1 MIFCVNWNLQQ
12 QAALSKKVKKM
23 QSKKY
28 TSAQLAKAYKTAC
41 MAELQALK
49 PGNVHAFS
57 DGHGMTIDDFIQ
69 SADVTAEIIT
79 RADLTLGERIFYAA
93 EATKNAV
100 GQNTNLGVLL
110 LCVPIIDAALH
121 ITNGQSLQQSLNQT
135 LSALTINDTEY
146 VSRAI
151 VLASPGGLGSA
162 AQYDVREIPNV
173 SLLKMMSA
181 AQDKDRIAWQYANN
195 FQDIM
200 EFGLL
205 RYADAMI
212 KWANPAW
219 SATALYLAF
228 LAHYPDTH
236 IVRKYGESFAE
247 TIRQEAA
254 EFEHMHSTAENPK
267 LVQKRL
273 LDWDASLK
281 QRGINPGTSADLTVA
296 TLLVSELI

>member
-1 MIFCVNWNLQQ
+1 
-12 QAALSKKVKKM
+12 M
-23 QSKKY
+23 QSKKF

-57 DGHGMTIDDFIQ
+57 DGHGMTIHDFIK
-69 SADVTAEIIT
+69 SADVTADIIA
-79 RADLTLGERIFYAA
+79 RPDLSLGARIFSAA

-110 LCVPIIDAALH
+110 LCAPIIDAALEL
-121 ITNGQSLQQSLNQT
+121 TDGQTLQQRLHET
-135 LSALTINDTEY
+135 LLRLSVSDAEY

-162 AQYDVREIPNV
+162 AEYDVRETPSV
-173 SLLKMMSA
+173 SLLQMMGA
-181 AQDKDRIAWQYANN
+181 AQDRDRIAWQYANN

-200 EFGLL
+200 EFGLS

-212 KWANPAW
+212 QWANPAW

-228 LAHYPDTH
+228 LARYPDTH
-236 IVRKYGESFAE
+236 VMRKYGESFAE
-247 TIRQEAA
+247 SLRQEAC
-254 EFEHMHSTAENPK
+254 EFERIHSAAENPK
-267 LVQKRL
+267 LVQKKL

-281 QRGINPGTSADLTVA
+281 ARGINPGTSADLTVA

>member
-1 MIFCVNWNLQQ
+1 
-12 QAALSKKVKKM
+12 M
-23 QSKKY
+23 QSKKF

-57 DGHGMTIDDFIQ
+57 DGHGMTIHDFIK
-69 SADVTAEIIT
+69 SADVTADIIA
-79 RADLTLGERIFYAA
+79 RPDLSLGARIFSAA

-110 LCVPIIDAALH
+110 LCAPIIDAALEL
-121 ITNGQSLQQSLNQT
+121 TDGQTLQQRLHET
-135 LSALTINDTEY
+135 LLRLSVSDAEY

-162 AQYDVREIPNV
+162 AEYDVRETPSV
-173 SLLKMMSA
+173 SLLQMMGA
-181 AQDKDRIAWQYANN
+181 AQDRDRIAWQYANN

-200 EFGLL
+200 EFGLS

-212 KWANPAW
+212 QWANPAW

-228 LAHYPDTH
+228 LARYPDTH
-236 IVRKYGESFAE
+236 VMRKYGESYAE
-247 TIRQEAA
+247 SLRQEAC
-254 EFEHMHSTAENPK
+254 EFERMHSAAENPK
-267 LVQKRL
+267 LVQKKL

-281 QRGINPGTSADLTVA
+281 ARGINPGTSADLTVA